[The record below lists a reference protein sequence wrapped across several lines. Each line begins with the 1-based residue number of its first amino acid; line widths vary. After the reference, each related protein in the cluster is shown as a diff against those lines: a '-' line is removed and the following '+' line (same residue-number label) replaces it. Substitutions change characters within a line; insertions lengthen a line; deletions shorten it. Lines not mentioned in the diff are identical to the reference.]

1 MTRIATFV
9 KGLIG
14 RVERMKQSRIAAL
27 TLWVTLIPFAFGL
40 ILEGMHANDT
50 LTRLM
55 WVGGGLILFGGGMAL
70 WNRTMKRI
78 EAEEVKAEKEAKK
91 RESRE
96 RKGRDSLIVVIND
109 LVKEIREDRANRN
122 TTNG

>member
-1 MTRIATFV
+1 MTKIATFV

-14 RVERMKQSRIAAL
+14 RVQRMKQSRIAAL

-40 ILEGMHANDT
+40 ILEGMHTSDA
-50 LTRLM
+50 LARLM
-55 WVGGGLILFGGGMAL
+55 WVGGGLMLFGGGMAL

-78 EAEEVKAEKEAKK
+78 EAEEVKVEKEAEK

-96 RKGRDSLIVVIND
+96 RKGRDSLTMAIKD
-109 LVKEIREDRANRN
+109 LVKEIREDRANRG
-122 TTNG
+122 TRNG

>member
-1 MTRIATFV
+1 MTKIATLV

-14 RVERMKQSRIAAL
+14 RVQRMKQSRTAAL
-27 TLWVTLIPFAFGL
+27 TLWVTLIPFAFWL
-40 ILEGMHANDT
+40 ILEGMRASDA
-50 LTRLM
+50 LAKLM
-55 WVGGGLILFGGGMAL
+55 WVGGGLILFGGGMGL

-96 RKGRDSLIVVIND
+96 RKGRDSLTVAISD
-109 LVKEIREDRANRN
+109 LVKEIREDRASKNTRN
-122 TTNG
+122 G